1 LSDVSTGLNSVQV
14 SNNQARKLEKCGL
27 YTIRCQNIAMQFE
40 ETIAAISTPP
50 GFGAIA
56 VVRMSGPTAC
66 QIISKLFSPSG
77 KKRESNWL
85 RTHLATLGA
94 LVNPETGQEVDQV
107 LVTPFLAPHSYT
119 SEDVVEISCHGS
131 PLVTSEV
138 LALCLKHGARLAKP
152 GEFTQRAFL
161 SGKLDLTQAEAVL
174 DLIQSKTR
182 RQSRAALSVL
192 SGDLGRR
199 IREVRKNLIDLLAN
213 VTAGIDFP
221 EEVGDTSEPD
231 IHFAVSNAIEVL
243 TDLSEA
249 ARSNKFLRDGLRLAI
264 VGRPN
269 VGKSSLLNQFLK
281 IERAIVTDVPGT
293 TRDSLEEFVD
303 LDGLPVVLV
312 DTAGLRQS
320 DDTVELIGMERT
332 KRAIEDA
339 ELVLFLIDLTSG
351 WQKEDERVLE
361 TIGSRP
367 YLLLKNK
374 CDLHRELHHKDPP
387 QSDCSAGL
395 VDRPGKIGEL
405 LISAKTGEKVKHI
418 HEMIS
423 DWAFQGRSRNEGDT
437 SLNDRQAALCEAAIA
452 SLNLVT
458 KTVQEGLPQDCLA
471 TDLKGAIDHLSEI
484 CGEMVSEEVIASV
497 FANFCIGK

>member
-1 LSDVSTGLNSVQV
+1 
-14 SNNQARKLEKCGL
+14 
-27 YTIRCQNIAMQFE
+27 MQFE

-56 VVRMSGPTAC
+56 VVRMSGPASC
-66 QIISKLFSPSG
+66 QIISKLFSPAG
-77 KKRESNWL
+77 KSREGKWI
-85 RTHLATLGA
+85 RTHLATLGS
-94 LVNPETGQEVDQV
+94 LSNPETGQEVDQV

-119 SEDVVEISCHGS
+119 SEDVVEISCHGN
-131 PLVTSEV
+131 PLIASEV
-138 LALCLKHGARLAKP
+138 LALCLNQGARLAKP

-174 DLIQSKTR
+174 DLIQSKTN

-192 SGDLGRR
+192 SGHLGRR

-221 EEVGDTSEPD
+221 EEVGDTPEPD
-231 IHFAVSNAIEVL
+231 IHLAVANAIEVL
-243 TDLSEA
+243 TDLAEA

-312 DTAGLRQS
+312 DTAGIRES
-320 DDTVELIGMERT
+320 EDAVELLGIERT
-332 KRAIEDA
+332 RRAIEDS
-339 ELVLFLIDLTSG
+339 ELVLFLIDLTAG
-351 WQKEDERVLE
+351 WQKEDEGVLE
-361 TIGSRP
+361 TIGKRP
-367 YLLLKNK
+367 FLLLKNK
-374 CDLHRELHHKDPP
+374 CDLHEGDLP
-387 QSDCSAGL
+387 SNGVANS
-395 VDRPGKIGEL
+395 PGKIGEL
-405 LISAKTGEKVKHI
+405 LISAKTGEKVKRI

-423 DWAFQGRSRNEGDT
+423 NWAFQGRMRHESDT

>member
-1 LSDVSTGLNSVQV
+1 
-14 SNNQARKLEKCGL
+14 
-27 YTIRCQNIAMQFE
+27 MQFE

-56 VVRMSGPTAC
+56 VVRMSGPAAC
-66 QIISKLFSPSG
+66 QILSKLFSPSG
-77 KKRESNWL
+77 KKRESDWL
-85 RTHLATLGA
+85 RTHLATLGSFS
-94 LVNPETGQEVDQV
+94 NPETGQEVDQV

-131 PLVTSEV
+131 PLIASEV

-199 IREVRKNLIDLLAN
+199 IRDIRKNLVDLLAN

-221 EEVGDTSEPD
+221 EEVGDTPEPD
-231 IHFAVSNAIEVL
+231 IHFAVAGAIEVL
-243 TDLSEA
+243 TDLSDA
-249 ARSNKFLRDGLRLAI
+249 ARANKFLRDGLRLAI

-303 LDGLPVVLV
+303 LDGLPVVV
-312 DTAGLRQS
+312 IDTAGLRQS
-320 DDTVELIGMERT
+320 DDAVELIGMERT
-332 KRAIEDA
+332 KRAIEDS
-339 ELVLFLIDLTSG
+339 ELVLFLIDITAG

-367 YLLLKNK
+367 FLLLKNK
-374 CDLHRELHHKDPP
+374 CDLHGKDLP
-387 QSDCSAGL
+387 SNGVA
-395 VDRPGKIGEL
+395 DRPGKIGEL

-423 DWAFQGRSRNEGDT
+423 DWAFQGRTRHEGDT

-484 CGEMVSEEVIASV
+484 CGEMVSEEIIASV